1 MSEHVSMSKRN
12 DPGEREGVTD
22 NQSNKVPEKAGQ
34 DRLQGTHR
42 RKKWPWTEGD
52 TSSPGM
58 GGGTEMRQGSESRH
72 VGLNFS
78 VR

>member
-34 DRLQGTHR
+34 DRLQGTGGRSGLGQR
-42 RKKWPWTEGD
+42 RD

-58 GGGTEMRQGSESRH
+58 GGGTKMRQGSESRH

>member
-1 MSEHVSMSKRN
+1 MF
-12 DPGEREGVTD
+12 PCQREMIQGREKESLIT
-22 NQSNKVPEKAGQ
+22 NQIRFLRKQ
-34 DRLQGTHR
+34 DRIGFKARTGGRSGLGQR
-42 RKKWPWTEGD
+42 RD

>member
-42 RKKWPWTEGD
+42 RKKWPWTEEGHLLSWNGRGNGD
-52 TSSPGM
+52 
-58 GGGTEMRQGSESRH
+58 EAR
-72 VGLNFS
+72 V
-78 VR
+78 